1 MTEDLASEAFVPLH
15 PIVGELADALARDAG
30 SKVEIVRGDGANWLA
45 IEETSSTI
53 AFVEAE
59 GNEIRVVPF
68 VGDPESISSR
78 AFVQSIGPSWL
89 DGQQELVIDAS
100 ALGSYAD
107 RGQVMDLMHAALAY
121 WTTSAEAPRPEPAAG
136 PAPPAEQLTPL
147 EDLTEVDFSEPAAEE
162 AAEAGASDEAP
173 AAEAHVRAD
182 ISDQW
187 SWASSAA
194 RIPQISDLTVA
205 AAEPIEHARISVMV
219 RDADVQFGTKVAF
232 EGPLDAGTS
241 VLGSVHVPLSARVMS
256 QVEERHGAEC
266 VITLEDAATNRVL
279 ARYDEELDVQPR
291 DLWLWDGD
299 PRRSEQRARMIARY
313 NELVELAQEDEE
325 RPDIADIVDELNL
338 LKRALNDQEGRGD
351 LLSRSLLASFVR
363 PNHPE
368 IAVLAREAA
377 DARGRLAGEASFHD
391 FQMHERDDEER
402 QAVST
407 SVDSS
412 ITAIYEALRSRKIA
426 YSNPPPGWDYK
437 GEGQRIRDHGGVAQG
452 GLGTCMDTTVL
463 MAAVIEHVGLNPV
476 LVLIP
481 GHIFIGY
488 WRLDPSKSGQAGSP
502 DWYPRAPVLSDSS
515 RIRNLVEAGFLG
527 VIETTALAIAT
538 NASPNDARAE
548 ARQGRLTIGLQAND
562 VTLIDVAASRRE
574 GVSALPAVNERADGV
589 TEVYEYRAGEPPV
602 VTEVDEKVID
612 PESRQRQV
620 DTHPARYRTWKSS
633 LFSLNATNALLNLGS
648 NARVQPL
655 VLPPEALGVLEDKL
669 NQDVSFNLLSGY
681 DIPEVLAARDIRN
694 ALQLLDGGHAED
706 RNELL
711 AQLNERRLY
720 VQRIGRSGGQ
730 LAALSP
736 STFVK
741 EIRSIAHNAKTAREE
756 RGMNPLFLCLGIFR
770 WEYKPDVFAE
780 APLILVPVNI
790 GVTRGRQEFTL
801 SLDASQQTT
810 PNAALIEWLRR
821 EHGLVIPGLVEPLA
835 DRAGIDVDAVIAEV
849 RNAVIGQ
856 QLSTR
861 VEVVSEARLAT
872 LDLAAF
878 RMWQDLNGNAD
889 HFFERP
895 LVTHLVNTP
904 TETFIDPAIAAAET
918 ENDTIEEVL
927 ENLEAPIPADSTQ
940 KRAVLW
946 ARQGRTFVLQGPP
959 GTGKSQTI
967 TNMVAECLVSGLRV
981 LFVAEK
987 GTALSVVQRRL
998 ESIGLGPFSLNLH
1011 HEGSNAAEV
1020 RAQLKR
1026 ALTATVNPDEI
1037 AMESARRQLRNAR
1050 FELTEYP
1057 QKLHKQNA
1065 AGLSAYGAHDEL
1077 LVLGDGPT
1085 MPIPSTLVAHQAEQ
1099 VDSLR
1104 ELFEGLQRWTSAAG
1118 VREGHPWR
1126 LAGAGKGD
1134 PFDVDRVSVAVRG
1147 ILDGLAW
1154 SSARP
1159 GSLREALDA
1168 VTNPQQLDTLAAA
1181 ANPTFPSGAELAGI
1195 LDPGWPMRAAETVAG
1210 CERAVEGWTS
1220 KLHGFAPDTL
1230 GIDVREIKSQFDSAT
1245 ISNFMGRKTRQA
1257 AALAPLA
1264 AAAPA
1269 GLEIDPT
1276 NASPILADLVAAKDA
1291 GEQVRTSL
1299 SAIPGIGSTVPPN
1312 PYVPGALSATRTRL
1326 DELTAATASLRD
1338 GGEWTRRVNE
1348 LAQSGQLAGS
1358 TDGLR
1363 AIAEAWRTLWDE
1375 LTVQDSDFEA
1385 WRGGATLAEAVR
1397 KVEEIWRRDADYERL
1412 VPLQRWCT
1420 LVRKLEPMRRAGLDQ
1435 ARVELLEGRLP
1446 AYTAE
1451 DALARGVAKASLSE
1465 RVGAEGLDRF
1475 DAVAHDQRVTS
1486 YSTAQEQMRKQWVT
1500 DGPARMLAQRG
1511 GGGLGSKTGGL
1522 ARELEKTT
1530 RKLGTRPIL
1539 RKYGEA
1545 VQELTP
1551 LVLCSPS
1558 SVVDLIE
1565 PGVMEFDLVIFD
1577 EASQITVPEA
1587 IGALGRARAAV
1598 VVGDSKQMPPTRKVG
1613 GGAFDDEEIDED
1625 VEEIVEDQESILS
1638 ECELARVPTLSLSWH
1653 YRSQDEALIAFSNRA
1668 YYRGDLSSF
1677 PTPTLLSSETGVEFR
1692 RVDGPDGEDKGMY
1705 LRAGSKKV
1713 ELDNGISAGS
1723 NTNPSEAVEIVKYI
1737 HDLVHAS
1744 DALPSVGIV
1753 TFNEQQRQLIEDML
1767 NASADPKIAAVMDP
1781 VKMGRGDVLFVK
1793 ALEQVQGD
1801 ERDSIVFSVAFSK
1814 QANGK
1819 IPTNF
1824 GPLTNS
1830 GGERRLNVAV
1840 TRARRKNVVFCS
1852 FEPAE
1857 LDVAGATYQ
1866 GPKDLKEFLAFAKA
1880 AGSLGEQEESGERV
1894 AMRDRHRDGIAEA
1907 LRAAG
1912 LHVMSDVGL
1921 SNFRLDL
1928 VLSRPESP
1936 ERPILPVLLD
1946 GESWKQRSTVS
1957 DRDVLPVEVLEN
1969 LMGWPTVA
1977 RIWWPMWLQNR
1988 DEVIRQVLA
1997 EVDAAEA
2004 ALDGKTAPRPGPGAT
2019 QVEAGSRVPEP
2030 GEIDPLPHAPDTLDA
2045 DQSSVASPLAE
2056 TTVSTEPSPR
2066 ATTVEPEQPEP
2077 SPVVP
2082 EHATPPVVAPKAEEP
2097 EPIEVPPTLSTAPSL
2112 PTPPEAGSAA
2122 PRSHAAPSEV
2132 DEITDFVPANTNVV
2146 GSKELLD
2153 QLPDKAAAAAV
2164 REQVLDVIETE
2175 GPIQLA
2181 RLARTVARRFGL
2193 NAVRAARMDDILR
2206 LIPRSQVRKSRK
2218 LGDFAW
2224 PSGLDPEA
2232 WTGFRIAADGGTRTL
2247 DEIAPEEI
2255 ANAMYAILDEY
2266 PDLEYV
2272 DDILRRT
2279 AELFG
2284 IVRLGA
2290 NVRSRLEVVYNSL
2303 PTDEDA
2309 EAADTEASGPLGVP
2323 DDEHAPT
2330 VSDSLAADPVAEPTP
2345 DANPSVD
2352 SDRPTSV
2359 ADVAEALA
2367 PTATPPTPRPDPVV
2381 DSIAAEA
2388 DRYVPDLNGVED
2400 FMYFDYVAQGPLRPE
2415 LRRLVNEIVLDP
2427 TYDGSPG
2434 HKGVGTRAGNLSA
2447 DDAHAVGN
2455 SASMVWGQTVG
2466 EALSGAAQRLAIH
2479 LAADPGFDPLPW
2491 EEDINAFVASRMVGK
2506 RPGLVALV
2514 QRQLNNYAQE
2524 KGLIAQVEAEIQ
2536 AHARGALGAMTPLEQ
2551 DVYGFTS
2558 RNAKRLQLAEPYLAG
2573 VKENR
2578 RRFVV
2583 YWMSRYEGEER
2594 GLNREA
2600 RYATA
2605 ARRLAGQGQTR
2616 AAISRSLGIST
2627 SIMDRIQ
2634 RENRA
2639 DVPLQPDDPILT
2651 DLAPSLR

>member
-1 MTEDLASEAFVPLH
+1 MTDNVASEAFVPLN
-15 PIVGELADALARDAG
+15 PVVSELAEALARDAG
-30 SKVEIVRGDGANWLA
+30 SKVEIVRGDGASWLA
-45 IEETSSTI
+45 IEEVSSTI
-53 AFVEAE
+53 AFVEAQ
-59 GNEIRVVPF
+59 GNELRVVPL
-68 VGDPESISSR
+68 VGDPDSIGSRGFVSS
-78 AFVQSIGPSWL
+78 VGPSWL
-89 DGQQELVIDAS
+89 DGQHELVIDAG

-107 RGQVMDLMHAALAY
+107 RGQVMDLMHAALDY
-121 WTTSAEAPRPEPAAG
+121 WTASAEAPKTEPTVEPTMPVEQPVPLEELG
-136 PAPPAEQLTPL
+136 DIDFTEQPAEDADEPGVAQETP
-147 EDLTEVDFSEPAAEE
+147 S
-162 AAEAGASDEAP
+162 AEAQL
-173 AAEAHVRAD
+173 RAD

-205 AAEPIEHARISVMV
+205 VAEPIENARISVVV

-256 QVEERHGAEC
+256 QVEERHPAEC
-266 VITLEDAATNRVL
+266 VITLEDATTGRAL
-279 ARYDEELDVQPR
+279 SRYDEELDVQPR
-291 DLWLWDGD
+291 DLWFWDGD
-299 PRRSEQRARMIARY
+299 PRRSEQRSRMIARY
-313 NELVELAQEDEE
+313 NELVGLAREDEE
-325 RPDIADIVDELNL
+325 RPEMADIVEELRQ
-338 LKRALNDQEGRGD
+338 LKRVLDDQEGRSG
-351 LLSRSLLASFVR
+351 LLSHSLLASFVR

-377 DARGRLAGEASFHD
+377 DVRGRLVGEASFYD
-391 FQMHERDDEER
+391 FQMPERDDEER
-402 QAVST
+402 RAVSS
-407 SVDSS
+407 SVDGSISS
-412 ITAIYEALRSRKIA
+412 IYETLRARKIA
-426 YSNPPPGWDYK
+426 YSNPPPGWDYR
-437 GEGQRIRDHGGVAQG
+437 GEGQRIRDHDVVARG

-488 WRLDPSKSGQAGSP
+488 WRLDPTKSGQSGSP
-502 DWYPRAPVLSDSS
+502 DWYPRSPVVRDSS
-515 RIRNLVEAGFLG
+515 HIRNLVEAGFLG
-527 VIETTALAIAT
+527 VIETTAFAVA
-538 NASPNDARAE
+538 ADKSANDARSE
-548 ARQGRLTIGLQAND
+548 ARQGRLAIGLQAND

-574 GVSALPAVNERADGV
+574 GVSALPAVKERADGV
-589 TEVYEYRAGEPPV
+589 TEVYEYRAGQSPV
-602 VTEVDEKVID
+602 VTEVEEKVLD
-612 PESRQRQV
+612 HGSRQRHV

-681 DIPEVLAARDIRN
+681 DIPEVLVARDIRN
-694 ALQLLDGGHAED
+694 ALQLLDAGHAED
-706 RNELL
+706 RKELL

-720 VQRIGRSGGQ
+720 VQRIGRDRT
-730 LAALSP
+730 AFAP
-736 STFVK
+736 VTFVK
-741 EIRSIAHNAKTAREE
+741 ELRSMAHAAKTTREE

-801 SLDASQQTT
+801 SLDTSQQTT

-821 EHGLVIPGLVEPLA
+821 EHGLSIPGLVEPLA

-904 TETFIDPAIAAAET
+904 TETFIDPAIAAAGDT
-918 ENDTIEEVL
+918 EDDLAIEEVL
-927 ENLEAPIPADSTQ
+927 EQLEAPIPADSTQ

-998 ESIGLGPFSLNLH
+998 ESIGLGPFTLNLH

-1026 ALTATVNPDEI
+1026 ALTATVNPDDI

-1099 VDSLR
+1099 VESLR
-1104 ELFEGLQRWTSAAG
+1104 DLFEGLQRWTSAAG
-1118 VREGHPWR
+1118 VREDHPWR

-1134 PFDVDRVSVAVRG
+1134 PFDVDAVSIAIRG

-1159 GSLREALDA
+1159 AALRETLD
-1168 VTNPQQLDTLAAA
+1168 TLTRPQQLDTLAAA
-1181 ANPTFPSGAELAGI
+1181 ANPTFPSGTELAGI
-1195 LDPGWPMRAAETVAG
+1195 LDPGWPTSAAETVAG
-1210 CERAVEGWTS
+1210 CERAIEGWAA
-1220 KLHGFAPDTL
+1220 KLHGFTPDTL
-1230 GIDVREIKSQFDSAT
+1230 GIDIREIKAQFDAAT
-1245 ISNFMGRKTRQA
+1245 ISNFMGRKTRQT
-1257 AALAPLA
+1257 AALAPLV

-1269 GLEIDPT
+1269 GLVVDPAT
-1276 NASPILADLVAAKDA
+1276 ASPILADLVAAKDA
-1291 GEQVRTSL
+1291 GEQVRTAL
-1299 SAIPGIGSTVPPN
+1299 GAIPGLSGTVPAN
-1312 PYVPGALSATRTRL
+1312 PYVPGALSATRRRL
-1326 DELTAATASLRD
+1326 DELTTATASLRD

-1348 LAQSGQLAGS
+1348 LAQGGQLAGS
-1358 TDGLR
+1358 ASGLD
-1363 AIAEAWRTLWDE
+1363 ALATAWRTLWDE
-1375 LTVQDSDFEA
+1375 LTINEADFEA
-1385 WRGGATLAEAVR
+1385 WRGAGTLFDAVR
-1397 KVEEIWRRDADYERL
+1397 RVEETWRRDADYERL

-1420 LVRKLEPMRRAGLDQ
+1420 LVRKLEPMRGAGLDQ

-1475 DAVAHDQRVTS
+1475 DAFAHDQRVTS

-1500 DGPARMLAQRG
+1500 DGPARMLAKRG
-1511 GGGLGSKTGGL
+1511 GGGLGSRTGGL

-1613 GGAFDDEEIDED
+1613 GGAFDDEEIDD
-1625 VEEIVEDQESILS
+1625 DAEEIVEDQESILS

-1692 RVDGPDGEDKGMY
+1692 RVHGPDGEDKGMY
-1705 LRAGSKKV
+1705 LRAGSRKV
-1713 ELDNGISAGS
+1713 DLGGGVTAGS
-1723 NTNPSEAVEIVKYI
+1723 NTNPFEAVEIVKYI
-1737 HDLVHAS
+1737 HELVHAT
-1744 DALPSVGIV
+1744 DTLPSVGIV
-1753 TFNEQQRQLIEDML
+1753 TFNEQQRQLIEEML
-1767 NASADPKIAAVMDP
+1767 NASPDSKIADVMDP
-1781 VKMGRGDVLFVK
+1781 GKMGRGDVLFVK

-1801 ERDSIVFSVAFSK
+1801 ERDTIVFSIAFSK

-1880 AGSLGEQEESGERV
+1880 AGSVGEDDESGQRT
-1894 AMRDRHRDGIAEA
+1894 AMRDRHRDEIAQA

-1928 VLSRPESP
+1928 VLSRPGTP
-1936 ERPILPVLLD
+1936 ERPLLPVLLD

-1997 EVDAAEA
+1997 AVDAAES
-2004 ALDGKTAPRPGPGAT
+2004 ALDCKTATSADAAPAP
-2019 QVEAGSRVPEP
+2019 V
-2030 GEIDPLPHAPDTLDA
+2030 GEVAPD
-2045 DQSSVASPLAE
+2045 VAQAI
-2056 TTVSTEPSPR
+2056 PSFE
-2066 ATTVEPEQPEP
+2066 ANA
-2077 SPVVP
+2077 PVDVP
-2082 EHATPPVVAPKAEEP
+2082 AVA
-2097 EPIEVPPTLSTAPSL
+2097 
-2112 PTPPEAGSAA
+2112 PTPPPPAPAESVPPVPQPDPLESPSADSRTSEETPVDA
-2122 PRSHAAPSEV
+2122 SPASSTQPSVSSPPESASAVPGSHAAPSDA
-2132 DEITDFVPANTNVV
+2132 DEITDFVPAHTNVV
-2146 GSKELLD
+2146 GSKDLLD
-2153 QLPDKAAAAAV
+2153 QLPDKQAAAAV
-2164 REQVLDVIETE
+2164 RAQVLDVIEAE
-2175 GPIQLA
+2175 GPIELT
-2181 RLARTVARRFGL
+2181 RLARIVARRFGL
-2193 NAVRAARMDDILR
+2193 NAVRTARADEILR
-2206 LIPRSQVRKSRK
+2206 LIPRAQLRKSRK

-2224 PSGLDPEA
+2224 PAGLDPETWA
-2232 WTGFRIAADGGTRTL
+2232 GFRIADEGGTRSL
-2247 DEIAPEEI
+2247 DEVAPEEI
-2255 ANAMYAILDEY
+2255 ANAMFAVLDEY
-2266 PDLEYV
+2266 PDLEFV

-2290 NVRSRLEVVYNSL
+2290 NVRSRLEIVYNSL
-2303 PTDEDA
+2303 PADEQA
-2309 EAADTEASGPLGVP
+2309 EATETAPSASPAVGDVEPPSAPLEARVAG
-2323 DDEHAPT
+2323 
-2330 VSDSLAADPVAEPTP
+2330 PVAEAVPETR
-2345 DANPSVD
+2345 PSVEPGPQATD
-2352 SDRPTSV
+2352 AS
-2359 ADVAEALA
+2359 A
-2367 PTATPPTPRPDPVV
+2367 PSAAASPPPDPVI
-2381 DSIAAEA
+2381 DAIAAET
-2388 DRYVPDLNGVED
+2388 DRYVPDLTGVED
-2400 FMYFDYVAQGPLRPE
+2400 YMYFDYVAQGPLRPE
-2415 LRRLVNEIVLDP
+2415 LRRLVDEIVVDP
-2427 TYDGSPG
+2427 TYDGSAG
-2434 HKGVGTRAGNLSA
+2434 HKGVGTRAGHLSI

-2455 SASMVWGQTVG
+2455 AASMVWGQTVG
-2466 EALSGAAQRLAIH
+2466 EALGIAAERIALH
-2479 LAADPGFDPLPW
+2479 LAADPAFDPLPW
-2491 EEDINAFVASRMVGK
+2491 EEDNNAFVAARMDGK

-2524 KGLIAQVEAEIQ
+2524 RGLIAQVEAEIQ
-2536 AHARGALGAMTPLEQ
+2536 ADARRAFGEMSPLEQ
-2551 DVYGFTS
+2551 DAYGFTS
-2558 RNAKRLQLAEPYLAG
+2558 RNAKRLQLAEPYLTG
-2573 VKENR
+2573 VRENR

-2583 YWMSRYEGEER
+2583 YWMSRFEGEER
-2594 GLNREA
+2594 GLDREA

-2605 ARRLAGQGQTR
+2605 IRKLAAQGETR
-2616 AAISRSLGIST
+2616 AAISRTLGIST
-2627 SIMDRIQ
+2627 AIMDRIE
-2634 RENRA
+2634 RENRR
-2639 DVPLQPDDPILT
+2639 DVPLQDDDPILT
-2651 DLAPSLR
+2651 ELAPALL

>member
-1 MTEDLASEAFVPLH
+1 MTEDVASEEFVPLH
-15 PIVGELADALARDAG
+15 PVVSELAEALARDAG
-30 SKVEIVRGDGANWLA
+30 SKVEIVRGDGASWLA
-45 IEETSSTI
+45 IEEVSSTI
-53 AFVEAE
+53 TFVEAE
-59 GNEIRVVPF
+59 GNELRVVPL
-68 VGDPESISSR
+68 VGDPDSVGSR
-78 AFVQSIGPSWL
+78 GFVRSVGPSWL
-89 DGQQELVIDAS
+89 DGHHELVVDAG

-107 RGQVMDLMHAALAY
+107 RGQVMDFMHAALDY
-121 WTTSAEAPRPEPAAG
+121 WTASAEAPRPEPAAE
-136 PAPPAEQLTPL
+136 PTIPVEPPTSL
-147 EDLTEVDFSEPAAEE
+147 EDIADIDFTEQVAEDADE
-162 AAEAGASDEAP
+162 SDEV
-173 AAEAHVRAD
+173 EATPVVEAQVRAD

-205 AAEPIEHARISVMV
+205 VAEPIDHARISVVV
-219 RDADVQFGTKVAF
+219 RDADVQFGAKVAF
-232 EGPLDAGTS
+232 EGQLDAGTS
-241 VLGSVHVPLSARVMS
+241 VLGSVHVPLSASVMS
-256 QVEERHGAEC
+256 RVEERHPAEC
-266 VITLEDAATNRVL
+266 VITLEDAATDRVL
-279 ARYDEELDVQPR
+279 SRYDEELDVQPR
-291 DLWLWDGD
+291 DLWFWKGD
-299 PRRSEQRARMIARY
+299 PRRSEQRTRIRHRGD
-313 NELVELAQEDEE
+313 ELAALLEENPE
-325 RPDIADIVDELNL
+325 RPDADAIEAELETLGRILQHDEGSS
-338 LKRALNDQEGRGD
+338 AV
-351 LLSRSLLASFVR
+351 LSRSLLASFVR

-368 IAVLAREAA
+368 VAAVAREAA
-377 DARGRLAGEASFHD
+377 DRLERTTGDSSFFA
-391 FQMHERDDEER
+391 FQMDDVAKAEER
-402 QAVST
+402 ADATV
-407 SVDSS
+407 
-412 ITAIYEALRSRKIA
+412 TAIYEALQMRSIS
-426 YSNPPPGWDYK
+426 YSEPPPGWDYR
-437 GEGQRIRDHGGVAQG
+437 GEGQRIRDHGDVAKA

-463 MAAVIEHVGLNPV
+463 IAAIIEQVGLLPV
-476 LVLIP
+476 MVCIP
-481 GHIFIGY
+481 GHIFAGY
-488 WRLDPSKSGQAGSP
+488 WRRNPLPERGPKP
-502 DWYPRAPVLSDSS
+502 EWYPDTPVVFDAETIQTL
-515 RIRNLVEAGFLG
+515 IEGGWLG
-527 VIETTALAIAT
+527 VIETTFFTAGKDISAV
-538 NASPNDARAE
+538 DARSH
-548 ARQGRLTIGLQAND
+548 ARFKNIADGLQAGF
-562 VTLIDVAASRRE
+562 VALVDVAAARRA
-574 GVSALPAVNERADGV
+574 GVSPLPAVSERADGV
-589 TEVYEYRAGEPPV
+589 TEIIEYRAGGAPA
-602 VTEVDEKVID
+602 VTEVAT
-612 PESRQRQV
+612 ESLDVGLQERQV
-620 DTHPARYRTWKSS
+620 DNHPARYRTWKSS
-633 LFSLNATNALLNLGS
+633 LFSLNATNALLNLGM

-655 VLPPEALGVLEDKL
+655 AVPPEGLGLLEDKL
-669 NQDVSFNLLSGY
+669 NEDASFNLHSGY
-681 DIPEVLAARDIRN
+681 DIPEVWRARDLAN
-694 ALQLLDGGHAED
+694 AMQLMESGAADD
-706 RNELL
+706 RQELI
-711 AQLNERRLY
+711 AQLNDRKLF
-720 VQRIGRSGGQ
+720 VQRFGRVKGQIGPLG
-730 LAALSP
+730 P
-736 STFVK
+736 STFFK
-741 EIRSIAHNAKTAREE
+741 EIRSMAHNAKTAYEE
-756 RGMNPLFLCLGIFR
+756 RGMNPLFLCIGLLR
-770 WEYKPDVFAE
+770 WPYKAGVFAE
-780 APLILVPVNI
+780 APLILVPVKI

-801 SLDASQQTT
+801 SLDSSQQTT
-810 PNAALIEWLRR
+810 PNAALLEWLRR
-821 EHGLVIPGLVEPLA
+821 EHGLSIPGLAEPLA
-835 DRAGIDVDAVIAEV
+835 DRAGIDVDGVLAEV
-849 RNAVIGQ
+849 RKAIAERGLPLAVAA
-856 QLSTR
+856 
-861 VEVVSEARLAT
+861 EARLAT
-872 LDLAAF
+872 LDLSAF
-878 RMWQDLNGNAD
+878 RMWQDLNANAD

-904 TETFIDPAIAAAET
+904 TETFIDPAIAAAGEPDD
-918 ENDTIEEVL
+918 EAIEEVL
-927 ENLEAPIPADSTQ
+927 EKLEAPIPADSTQ

-998 ESIGLGPFSLNLH
+998 ESIGLGPFTLNLH

-1026 ALTATVNPDEI
+1026 ALTATVNPDDI

-1099 VDSLR
+1099 VESLR
-1104 ELFEGLQRWTSAAG
+1104 DLFEGLQRWTSAAG
-1118 VREGHPWR
+1118 VREDHPWR

-1134 PFDVDRVSVAVRG
+1134 PFDVEAVSIAIRG

-1159 GSLREALDA
+1159 AALRETMDAL
-1168 VTNPQQLDTLAAA
+1168 VRPQQLDTLAAA
-1181 ANPTFPSGAELAGI
+1181 ANPTFPSGTELAGI
-1195 LDPGWPMRAAETVAG
+1195 LDPGWPTNAADTVAG
-1210 CERAVEGWTS
+1210 CERAIEGWAT
-1220 KLHGFAPDTL
+1220 KLHGFSPDTL
-1230 GIDVREIKSQFDSAT
+1230 GIDIREIKAQFDAAT
-1245 ISNFMGRKTRQA
+1245 ISSFMGRKNRQA
-1257 AALAPLA
+1257 AAIAPLV

-1269 GLEIDPT
+1269 GLVVDPAT
-1276 NASPILADLVAAKDA
+1276 AGPVLADLVAAKDA
-1291 GEQVRTSL
+1291 GEQVRTAL
-1299 SAIPGIGSTVPPN
+1299 GAIPGLGSTVPAN
-1312 PYVPGALSATRTRL
+1312 PYVPGALSATRGRL
-1326 DELTAATASLRD
+1326 DELIAATASLRD

-1348 LAQSGQLAGS
+1348 LAQGGQLAGS
-1358 TDGLR
+1358 ASGLD
-1363 AIAEAWRTLWDE
+1363 ALSTAWRTLWDE
-1375 LTVQDSDFEA
+1375 LTINESDFEA
-1385 WRGGATLAEAVR
+1385 WRGDATLFDAVR
-1397 KVEEIWRRDADYERL
+1397 RVEETWRRDADYERL

-1420 LVRKLEPMRRAGLDQ
+1420 LVRKLEPMLGAGLDQ

-1486 YSTAQEQMRKQWVT
+1486 YSTAQEQMRQQWVT
-1500 DGPARMLAQRG
+1500 DGPARMLAKRG
-1511 GGGLGSKTGGL
+1511 GGGLGSRTGGL

-1613 GGAFDDEEIDED
+1613 GGAFDDEEIDD
-1625 VEEIVEDQESILS
+1625 DADEIVEDQESILS

-1692 RVDGPDGEDKGMY
+1692 RVHGPGGDDKGMY
-1705 LRAGSKKV
+1705 LRAGSRKV
-1713 ELDNGISAGS
+1713 ELDNGIAAGS
-1723 NTNPSEAVEIVKYI
+1723 NTNPFEAVEIVKYI
-1737 HDLVHAS
+1737 HELVHAT
-1744 DALPSVGIV
+1744 DKLPSVGIV
-1753 TFNEQQRQLIEDML
+1753 TFNEQQRQLIEEML
-1767 NASADPKIAAVMDP
+1767 NASPDSKVADVMDAG
-1781 VKMGRGDVLFVK
+1781 KMGRGDVLFIK

-1801 ERDSIVFSVAFSK
+1801 ERDTIVFSIAFSK

-1880 AGSLGEQEESGERV
+1880 AGSLGDDDESAQRT
-1894 AMRDRHRDGIAEA
+1894 AMRDRHRDEIAEA

-1928 VLSRPESP
+1928 VLSRPGAP
-1936 ERPILPVLLD
+1936 ERPLLPVLLD

-1997 EVDAAEA
+1997 AVDGAES
-2004 ALDGKTAPRPGPGAT
+2004 ALDGQSAAPSDAAPAPVDEVVPTAEHSDTSTIPSASDPSDSRPPTMAPGDDIP
-2019 QVEAGSRVPEP
+2019 AGV
-2030 GEIDPLPHAPDTLDA
+2030 
-2045 DQSSVASPLAE
+2045 
-2056 TTVSTEPSPR
+2056 PSP
-2066 ATTVEPEQPEP
+2066 PQPEP
-2077 SPVVP
+2077 VESPSPDATNAEEVP
-2082 EHATPPVVAPKAEEP
+2082 VYAPPASSSEPPVSSPGEAA
-2097 EPIEVPPTLSTAPSL
+2097 STVY
-2112 PTPPEAGSAA
+2112 G
-2122 PRSHAAPSEV
+2122 SHAAPFET
-2132 DEITDFVPANTNVV
+2132 DEITDFVPAHTNVV
-2146 GSKELLD
+2146 GTKDVLD
-2153 QLPDKAAAAAV
+2153 RLPDKAAAATV
-2164 REQVLDVIETE
+2164 REQVLDVIEAE
-2175 GPIQLA
+2175 GPIELT
-2181 RLARTVARRFGL
+2181 RLARIVARRFGL
-2193 NAVRAARMDDILR
+2193 GAVRAARADEILR
-2206 LIPRSQVRKSRK
+2206 TIPRAQVRKSRK

-2224 PSGLDPEA
+2224 PANLDPEE
-2232 WTGFRIAADGGTRTL
+2232 WTGFRIADEGGTRSL

-2255 ANAMYAILDEY
+2255 ANAMFAVLDEY

-2284 IVRLGA
+2284 VVRLGA
-2290 NVRSRLEVVYNSL
+2290 NVRSRLETVYNSL
-2303 PTDEDA
+2303 PTDEGA
-2309 EAADTEASGPLGVP
+2309 ETTETSTTESAAHG
-2323 DDEHAPT
+2323 DDEPGPT
-2330 VSDSLAADPVAEPTP
+2330 LSAVAAAVPAAEPVPEVSPLVEPSGLVATAQTAP
-2345 DANPSVD
+2345 DSAAAS
-2352 SDRPTSV
+2352 
-2359 ADVAEALA
+2359 A
-2367 PTATPPTPRPDPVV
+2367 PAPPDPVI
-2381 DSIAAEA
+2381 DAIAAEA
-2388 DRYVPDLNGVED
+2388 DRYVPNLDGVED
-2400 FMYFDYVAQGPLRPE
+2400 YMYFDYVAQGPLRPE
-2415 LRRLVNEIVLDP
+2415 LRRLVDEIVLDP

-2434 HKGVGTRAGNLSA
+2434 HKGVGPRAGHLSV

-2455 SASMVWGQTVG
+2455 AASMVWGQTVG
-2466 EALSGAAQRLAIH
+2466 EALGAAAERIALH
-2479 LAADPGFDPLPW
+2479 LAADPAFDPLPW
-2491 EEDINAFVASRMVGK
+2491 EEDNNAFVASRMAGK
-2506 RPGLVALV
+2506 RPGLVVLA
-2514 QRQLNNYAQE
+2514 QRQLNNYAQLN
-2524 KGLIAQVEAEIQ
+2524 GLTARVEAEIQ
-2536 AHARGALGAMTPLEQ
+2536 ADARRAFGAMPPLEQ
-2551 DVYGFTS
+2551 DIYGFTS

-2583 YWMSRYEGEER
+2583 YWMSRFEGEER
-2594 GLNREA
+2594 GLSREA

-2605 ARRLAGQGQTR
+2605 VRKLAALGQTR
-2616 AAISRSLGIST
+2616 AAISRILGIST
-2627 SIMDRIQ
+2627 AIMDRIE
-2634 RENRA
+2634 RENRR
-2639 DVPLQPDDPILT
+2639 DVPLPDDDPILT
-2651 DLAPSLR
+2651 ELAPSLR